1 MIACPG
7 RVSSAGI
14 RTSSSSYRAELPK
27 TRIGSGIGPELG
39 INVALAAPNVTG
51 PGVFIYPNYVVNAAT
66 YAPFTAAC
74 NQILRDP
81 TNGQIGAVDVTY
93 SNSSS
98 VETSGLDVQFDWGTD
113 LAGGNFRLNFLASF
127 LDSFKT
133 KLSPTTAWTEW
144 KGTLG
149 PAGLSGLNS
158 GAFDYRTFTTL
169 SFSRN
174 DWNLGLRWRHLP
186 TIRPSAFVSNPNT
199 FTIDTPSYDAFDLS
213 GGFEVKDNW
222 QLRYGIDNLFDEQP
236 VFTNAT
242 RYTRGTT
249 TLGGFYDVLGRRA
262 YVGMSV
268 GF

>member
-1 MIACPG
+1 VQISIDAYEITITDYIAAQLG
-7 RVSSAGI
+7 ESVF
-14 RTSSSSYRAELPK
+14 RTCYDPAFNP
-27 TRIGSGIGPELG
+27 
-39 INVALAAPNVTG
+39 
-51 PGVFIYPNYVVNAAT
+51 T
-66 YAPFTAAC
+66 YAPFTDAC

-98 VETSGLDVQFDWGTD
+98 VETSGIDLQFDWGTD
-113 LAGGNFRLNFLASF
+113 LAGGNLRLNFLTSY

-133 KLSPTTAWTEW
+133 KLSPTASWTEW

-158 GAFDYRTFTTL
+158 GAFDFRTFTTL

-174 DWNLGLRWRHLP
+174 EWNLGLRWRHLP
-186 TIRPSAFVSNPNT
+186 TIKPSAIVSNPNT
-199 FTIDTPSYDAFDLS
+199 FTITTPSYDAFDLS
-213 GGFEVKDNW
+213 GGLGLGDNW
-222 QLRYGIDNLFDEQP
+222 QLRYGIDNLLDEEP

-262 YVGMSV
+262 YVGLSV
-268 GF
+268 SF